1 MRRRKRQRLAAM
13 VVAALMIVL
22 VCLTL
27 SVIPAISANESTP
40 DEQNSTAVLESAL
53 VYYSPNLDGVE
64 AEPEETGVVTTETL
78 PEEDIAPDH
87 PYAALNLTFKEK
99 ELLACM
105 AYSEARGESF
115 EGQVAVI
122 QVALNRYM
130 HEAYSGTL
138 SEILLAPSQFAVGN
152 IYTEEQMD
160 AVEEALAGY
169 PALDL
174 NTDVVY
180 FSTGSLTYGTYYCT
194 IGGHVFR
201 TYH

>member
-53 VYYSPNLDGVE
+53 VYHSPNLDGVE

>member
-1 MRRRKRQRLAAM
+1 
-13 VVAALMIVL
+13 
-22 VCLTL
+22 
-27 SVIPAISANESTP
+27 
-40 DEQNSTAVLESAL
+40 
-53 VYYSPNLDGVE
+53 
-64 AEPEETGVVTTETL
+64 
-78 PEEDIAPDH
+78 
-87 PYAALNLTFKEK
+87 
-99 ELLACM
+99 M

>member
-1 MRRRKRQRLAAM
+1 M
-13 VVAALMIVL
+13 
-22 VCLTL
+22 
-27 SVIPAISANESTP
+27 
-40 DEQNSTAVLESAL
+40 LESAL
-53 VYYSPNLDGVE
+53 VYYSPNFDEVE

-87 PYAALNLTFKEK
+87 PYAALNLTFEEK

>member
-13 VVAALMIVL
+13 VVASLMIVL

>member
-105 AYSEARGESF
+105 AYSEVRGESF

>member
-87 PYAALNLTFKEK
+87 PYAALNLTFEEK

-138 SEILLAPSQFAVGN
+138 SEILLSPSQFAVGN

>member
-64 AEPEETGVVTTETL
+64 AEPEETGFVTTETL
-78 PEEDIAPDH
+78 SEEDIAPDH
-87 PYAALNLTFKEK
+87 PYAALNLTFEEK

>member
-53 VYYSPNLDGVE
+53 VYYSPNPDGVE
-64 AEPEETGVVTTETL
+64 AEPEETGAVTTETL

-87 PYAALNLTFKEK
+87 PYAALNLTFEEK